1 MTPSPARLEWAAPA
15 KNRGGQKF
23 TKSKLQLSALA
34 ATRKARNHSE
44 EDGGCKGSDGK
55 ARARPDEFLCAPEQ
69 PREGARGC
77 SGESPARGERPP
89 SARALHAVA
98 RLSRPPRSERSGCL
112 LNHRPLGAAACAQ
125 ATNAKCTEKSPELE
139 ESKAARGAALEGNGA
154 ASHSRSQSALAGEN
168 AHTQAAEARLPVR
181 QLSPMRAVCGKARG
195 CAKLLTRASAGK
207 QGQARPAFWGVLVA
221 SGRLPGPRRQ
231 KPRPRDWA
239 TRQWLWAADG
249 AW

>member
-1 MTPSPARLEWAAPA
+1 MTPSPARLECGSPPPGIAERLE
-15 KNRGGQKF
+15 KL
-23 TKSKLQLSALA
+23 TKSSSSVFSWFGKSLIKLLA
-34 ATRKARNHSE
+34 RRQARSLNPVHSE
-44 EDGGCKGSDGK
+44 EDGRREGSDGK

-125 ATNAKCTEKSPELE
+125 ATNAKCAEKSPELE

-154 ASHSRSQSALAGEN
+154 ASHSRSPRVLAEEN
-168 AHTQAAEARLPVR
+168 AHPKAAAARLPVR
-181 QLSPMRAVCGKARG
+181 QLSPMC
-195 CAKLLTRASAGK
+195 AGK
-207 QGQARPAFWGVLVA
+207 GGDAQYC
-221 SGRLPGPRRQ
+221 
-231 KPRPRDWA
+231 
-239 TRQWLWAADG
+239 
-249 AW
+249 